1 MGRRLDSY
9 CTVSLVMMGLHF
21 LKFFAISGGLGL
33 GYERMRESPA
43 AQRLLR
49 EFTRSLYHSAL
60 GLALD
65 LPPSSVRVRPSSISI
80 TVHTNIVWFAHPR
93 SSGVILSLSR
103 RRLRRRRRQ

>member
-1 MGRRLDSY
+1 
-9 CTVSLVMMGLHF
+9 MMGLHF
-21 LKFFAISGGLGL
+21 HKFFAISGGLGL

-65 LPPSSVRVRPSSISI
+65 LPPSSVRPSSISI
-80 TVHTNIVWFAHPR
+80 TVHPIQTSCGSH
-93 SSGVILSLSR
+93 ILD
-103 RRLRRRRRQ
+103 RQA